1 MASKSAKRRKA
12 RKPAAPPPPPTA
24 ASILAAST
32 SSERIESPYGS
43 GTDRAM
49 RRKDIIRDMGDRGT
63 WDRYQVA
70 AAERYR
76 RSWDIVRAGGPRC
89 GERVGGGT
97 PGMGESEAVLAAAC
111 DLRQARAEIGATVA
125 AALDLVLGEGE
136 TITTAA
142 SRVVPEQLCI
152 GAARTWLGTAIGM
165 GLSSLAE
172 MWRYRPARQSILSF
186 RELTAHEP

>member
-12 RKPAAPPPPPTA
+12 RRPAASRPIRTA
-24 ASILAAST
+24 ADRLMAETEMA
-32 SSERIESPYGS
+32 EVESPYGN
-43 GTDRAM
+43 GRDRVV
-49 RRKDIIRDMGDRGT
+49 RRKDIIRDMGDRGM
-63 WDRYQVA
+63 WDAYQVA

-111 DLRQARAEIGATVA
+111 DLRQARAEVGATVA

-142 SRVVPEQLCI
+142 DRILGDQACLGIARKCMGVMIGDALSRLAVIWEY
-152 GAARTWLGTAIGM
+152 GTGRKRIRASG
-165 GLSSLAE
+165 
-172 MWRYRPARQSILSF
+172 
-186 RELTAHEP
+186 ELTVVHP

>member
-24 ASILAAST
+24 ADILAAGTESLV
-32 SSERIESPYGS
+32 IESPYGN
-43 GTDRAM
+43 GRDRAV
-49 RRKDIIRDMGDRGT
+49 RRKDIIRDMGDRGM
-63 WDRYQVA
+63 WSRYQVA

-111 DLRQARAEIGATVA
+111 DLRQARAEVGATVA

-142 SRVVPEQLCI
+142 DRILGHQACLGI
-152 GAARTWLGTAIGM
+152 ARKCM
-165 GLSSLAE
+165 GLMVGDALSRLSGIWGYGTGRTRIRASS
-172 MWRYRPARQSILSF
+172 
-186 RELTAHEP
+186 ELTVVHP

>member
-12 RKPAAPPPPPTA
+12 RKPGASPSIRTA
-24 ASILAAST
+24 ADRLMAET
-32 SSERIESPYGS
+32 ETVEVESPYGS
-43 GTDRAM
+43 SKDRVV
-49 RRKDIIRDMGDRGT
+49 RRKDIIRDMEAREM
-63 WDRYQVA
+63 WDAYQVA

-89 GERVGGGT
+89 GERVGGGK

-111 DLRQARAEIGATVA
+111 DLRQARAEVGATVA

-142 SRVVPEQLCI
+142 DRILGHQACLGIARKCI
-152 GAARTWLGTAIGM
+152 GLMAGDALSRLSGIWGYGTG
-165 GLSSLAE
+165 
-172 MWRYRPARQSILSF
+172 RPRIRASG
-186 RELTAHEP
+186 ELTVVHP

>member
-12 RKPAAPPPPPTA
+12 RKPVAPPPPPTA
-24 ASILAAST
+24 ADILAAGTESQV
-32 SSERIESPYGS
+32 IESPYGN
-43 GTDRAM
+43 GRDRAV
-49 RRKDIIRDMGDRGT
+49 RRKDIIRDMCDRGT

-111 DLRQARAEIGATVA
+111 DLRQARAEVGATVA

-142 SRVVPEQLCI
+142 DRILGHQACLWIARKCLGVMIGDALSRLAVIWEY
-152 GAARTWLGTAIGM
+152 GTGRKRIRASG
-165 GLSSLAE
+165 
-172 MWRYRPARQSILSF
+172 
-186 RELTAHEP
+186 ELTVVHP